1 MKDSDLTESDEKFV
15 SELKE
20 KLKNKNYEFKAENT
34 TKNVDWKSKR
44 LIRKLTFL
52 INFFKFSFYVLDPD
66 EVKDY
71 LDNLEIEYSFQCVSQ
86 KLPDGCHRLA
96 NFLELI
102 RGKYK
107 DATEIYKKNCD
118 DYKYSRSCLTYAKNA
133 TLGRGWFRF
142 GVYPMI
148 FFIFFLT

>member
-1 MKDSDLTESDEKFV
+1 MKNSDSTGADEKFV

-20 KLKNKNYEFKAENT
+20 KIKNKNYDLKFDNT
-34 TKNVDWKSKR
+34 TKNIDWK
-44 LIRKLTFL
+44 
-52 INFFKFSFYVLDPD
+52 NPD

-71 LDNLEIEYSFQCVSQ
+71 LDNLEIEYSFQCISQ

-133 TLGRGWFRF
+133 ALGRG
-142 GVYPMI
+142 
-148 FFIFFLT
+148 